1 MQRKGG
7 GVVSKGAKV
16 STEIIEPLDSD
27 EQEQVVE
34 DLRTQVTKQS
44 KRWRIAFFTGY
55 VIIAFIFLGCAIY
68 GSFFPWRFHHQYIFA
83 THLHFAVFQCYYFLS
98 FIVFAFSAKFILV
111 ILLLHTFLLFSFFL
125 FLC

>member
-7 GVVSKGAKV
+7 VSKGGVSKG
-16 STEIIEPLDSD
+16 STELIEPLDSD

-44 KRWRIAFFTGY
+44 KRWRIAFATGY
-55 VIIAFIFLGCAIY
+55 VIIAVIFLACGIY
-68 GSFFPWRFHHQYIFA
+68 GSFFPWKFHHQYIFA
-83 THLHFAVFQCYYFLS
+83 NHLHFSVFQCYYFLS

-111 ILLLHTFLLFSFFL
+111 NEFLNFVIKCINLL
-125 FLC
+125 

>member
-7 GVVSKGAKV
+7 AVLKGNTSKEPEV
-16 STEIIEPLDSD
+16 IEPLDSD

-44 KRWRIAFFTGY
+44 KRWRIAFCTGY
-55 VIIAFIFLGCAIY
+55 AIIALIFLFCAAY

-83 THLHFAVFQCYYFLS
+83 NHLHFAVFQCYYFLS
-98 FIVFAFSAKFILV
+98 FIVFAFSTKFILV
-111 ILLLHTFLLFSFFL
+111 FTI
-125 FLC
+125 